1 MKGIEHVK
9 DSLSPKSTV
18 DLGDMGY
25 PLKTRTMKHLFSI
38 LVFWMMATMGMGQ
51 TIDPVGF
58 VNDRNSK
65 SPFLTASIMEDRL
78 FVDIPIDRLDD
89 PMLWTRVDDGNRYD
103 FKQIIFR
110 RTGDKIYMEEHR
122 IWSEA
127 GIWIPLNGDRKLER
141 NILGVF
147 PILGDHSNEFRIDL
161 TDLLSDPSLGWE
173 YFPSGKMVPELNE
186 LEGTKQLGGEIMIKV
201 NLGMSK
207 EGAKY
212 TRPMYFSFME
222 LPEPME
228 HRNFD
233 YRMGYW
239 LERSKGSRDLGKNYV
254 GSVARWRLEKK
265 FKDRKVS
272 VPIKPITFILSPD
285 IPKKWRSYV
294 KAGIEEWLPAFESA
308 GFKDALVVKEVDSLD
323 RWMEYGLG
331 HSIVKWTGN
340 KNIRV
345 FEEENKGSSVNI
357 VMDLRSGEIIKSDLL
372 LGSPITRLMDEY
384 FIRCAPLDARTQV
397 YPFPDDLVGEL
408 LQSLTA
414 HETGHSFGIR
424 DNHYG
429 EHSYPVEKM
438 GDSIW
443 LKQMGHTSSIMSYS
457 RHNNIAQPED
467 SVPPSL
473 LMQKVGP
480 TDHYNIQWAY
490 TEFPNSISP
499 QEKEE
504 QLERIIRRQ
513 DSVPWYRFI
522 NAGYEVIGP
531 GATDEV
537 VDTNDPVK
545 GASLGLKNLER
556 AIALMPKV
564 HRNQKDNHRLE
575 RMYGEALELWNNTMR
590 HVLSLIG
597 GYDVQYKSM
606 DQTGKMYTPIS
617 RESQKEA
624 FNFLMEL
631 AFNPPGWLT
640 QPDFISEIT
649 YSTYPDHI
657 LTRQQLLLFELLRPR
672 RMKRLEHMQT
682 IKGFKGILESY
693 LIDLKNGLFR
703 ELFEGSGAVARR
715 KQEVQLTYL
724 DRMLSVINEERKHYE
739 AHDKGFVHSDHT
751 KGLMMG
757 NLMELKR
764 EIEKRMK
771 RNKRLESEGHWK
783 LCLKKLD
790 SLWIEDTD

>member
-1 MKGIEHVK
+1 MKKFFSMLGFCMITLVCMAQAIE
-9 DSLSPKSTV
+9 
-18 DLGDMGY
+18 
-25 PLKTRTMKHLFSI
+25 
-38 LVFWMMATMGMGQ
+38 
-51 TIDPVGF
+51 PVGS
-58 VNDRNSK
+58 VKYQNSK
-65 SPFLTASIMEDRL
+65 TPFLAASIIEDRL
-78 FVDIPIDRLDD
+78 VLDIPISSMEE
-89 PMLWTRVDDGNRYD
+89 PILWTRVDDGNRYD

-110 RTGDKIYMEEHR
+110 RDRNKIYMEEHR

-147 PILGDHSNEFRIDL
+147 PILGDSSLVYRIDL
-161 TDLLSDPSLGWE
+161 TDVLFDSSLGWE
-173 YFPSGKMVPELNE
+173 YFPSGQKAPELNVV
-186 LEGTKQLGGEIMIKV
+186 EGTKQLNGEVMVKV
-201 NLGMSK
+201 HLGMSK
-207 EGAKY
+207 KGAKY

-222 LPEPME
+222 LPELME

-233 YRMGYW
+233 YRMGFW
-239 LERSKGSRDLGKNYV
+239 LERSKGSRNLGKNYV
-254 GSVARWRLEKK
+254 GSTARWRLEKK
-265 FKDRKVS
+265 FKDSRVS

-285 IPKKWRSYV
+285 IPKKWRPYI
-294 KAGIEEWLPAFESA
+294 KAGIEEWLPAFESV

-323 RWMEYGLG
+323 QWTEYGLG

-340 KNIRV
+340 KNIRD
-345 FEEENKGSSVNI
+345 FQEESKGSSVNF

-384 FIRCAPLDARTQV
+384 FIRCAPLDPRTRV
-397 YPFPDDLVGEL
+397 YPFPDELVGEL

-438 GDSIW
+438 GDTTW
-443 LKQMGHTSSIMSYS
+443 LRQMGHTPSIMSYS
-457 RHNNIAQPED
+457 RHNNMAQPED
-467 SVPPSL
+467 KVPPSL

-480 TDHYNIQWAY
+480 LDHFYIEWAY
-490 TEFPNSISP
+490 TEFPKGISSE
-499 QEKEE
+499 EKEE
-504 QLERIIRRQ
+504 RLEHIIRRQ

-537 VDTNDPVK
+537 VDTNDPVR
-545 GASLGLKNLER
+545 GASLGLKNLES

-564 HRNQKDNHRLE
+564 HKDQKDHHRLE

-606 DQTGKMYTPIS
+606 DQPGKMYMPIS

-624 FNFLMEL
+624 LDFLMVW
-631 AFNPPGWLT
+631 AFDPPEWLT
-640 QPDFISEIT
+640 RPDFISEIT

-657 LTRQQLLLFELLRPR
+657 LTRQQLLLFELLRPK

-682 IKGFKGILESY
+682 INGYERILESY
-693 LIDLKNGLFR
+693 LIDLQKGLFK
-703 ELFEGSGAVARR
+703 ELYGSSGTVGRR

-724 DRMLSVINEERKHYE
+724 DRMLTVIDEDRKHYE

-771 RNKRLESEGHWK
+771 RNKQMESVGHWK

-790 SLWIEDTD
+790 SLWLAERD